1 MEQTIEVGRISI
13 FVANPIYGNVELSY
27 GDSEILAKEFEDE
40 FRDKFSK
47 SPLQEF
53 FTITSFE
60 WKRGCIE
67 CFIEIAI
74 YCAPFVANVAGGVIY
89 TGSLI
94 GGILGIL
101 KGFRY
106 LYSKLTKRLHPI
118 RIGKNELYSN
128 EEIIKAIEL
137 LRSQEK

>member
-1 MEQTIEVGRISI
+1 MVQTMEVGRISI
-13 FVANPIYGNVELSY
+13 FVGNPINDNGEISY

-74 YCAPFVANVAGGVIY
+74 YCASYVANGVIY

-106 LYSKLTKRLHPI
+106 LHSKLTKRLHPI
-118 RIGKNELYSN
+118 RIGKNELYSK
-128 EEIIKAIEL
+128 EEIIKAIED
-137 LRSQEK
+137 LRSKEK

>member
-47 SPLQEF
+47 SPLQES

-74 YCAPFVANVAGGVIY
+74 YCAPYVANGVIY
-89 TGSLI
+89 TGPLI
-94 GGILGIL
+94 GSILVIL

-128 EEIIKAIEL
+128 EEIIKAIEY

>member
-47 SPLQEF
+47 SPLQES

-74 YCAPFVANVAGGVIY
+74 YCAPYVANGVIY

-94 GGILGIL
+94 GSILVIL

-128 EEIIKAIEL
+128 EEIIKAIEY